1 MFPNTIICDCNIN
14 GDVPFD
20 NNDIKDKDMYN
31 KEDLKEC
38 VSLSKEEIKKI
49 VESWGINYYDI
60 AIKNA
65 I

>member
-1 MFPNTIICDCNIN
+1 MFHNTIIGDCNIN
-14 GDVPFD
+14 GDERFD
-20 NNDIKDKDMYN
+20 NNDIKDNDMYN

>member
-1 MFPNTIICDCNIN
+1 MY
-14 GDVPFD
+14 
-20 NNDIKDKDMYN
+20 DKEN
-31 KEDLKEC
+31 LKEC

-49 VESWGINYYDI
+49 VESWGINYYDV